1 MNLSLALPGDDAPAV
16 AFDGARLTL
25 RYDALD
31 AYSRRCSADD
41 AAVRALASHV
51 VVDASVEQR
60 PIYHGGPLET
70 GPMVA
75 TDARPPSVKPSLTGH
90 PKTRR

>member
-1 MNLSLALPGDDAPAV
+1 MNAPLSLPGDDAPAV

-25 RYDALD
+25 
-31 AYSRRCSADD
+31 AYADLATYERRCSADD
-41 AAVRALASHV
+41 TAVRALASHV
-51 VVDASVEQR
+51 VTEASVAQR
-60 PIYHGGPLET
+60 PIYHGGPLAT

-75 TDARPPSVKPSLTGH
+75 TYALAPKPPPNEQ

>member
-1 MNLSLALPGDDAPAV
+1 MNAPLTLPGDDAPAV

-25 RYDALD
+25 RYDALA

-41 AAVRALASHV
+41 AVVRALASHV
-51 VVDASVEQR
+51 VVDACVEQ
-60 PIYHGGPLET
+60 PCVIGAAADS

-75 TDARPPSVKPSLTGH
+75 TYVLAAAPKSLPTESPKP
-90 PKTRR
+90 RR

>member
-1 MNLSLALPGDDAPAV
+1 MNLHLSLPGDDAPAV

-25 RYDALD
+25 
-31 AYSRRCSADD
+31 AYADLAAYERRCSADD

-51 VVDASVEQR
+51 VTDARVAQQ
-60 PIYHGGPLET
+60 PIYHGGPLAT

-75 TDARPPSVKPSLTGH
+75 AYALSPKPSPNEQ

>member
-1 MNLSLALPGDDAPAV
+1 MNAPLTLPGDDAPAV

-25 RYDALD
+25 
-31 AYSRRCSADD
+31 AYADLAAYERRCSADD

-51 VVDASVEQR
+51 VTDASVAQR
-60 PIYHGGPLET
+60 PIYHGGPLAT

-75 TDARPPSVKPSLTGH
+75 TYVLAPKPSPNEQ

>member
-1 MNLSLALPGDDAPAV
+1 MNAPLTLPGDDAPAV

-25 RYDALD
+25 
-31 AYSRRCSADD
+31 AYADLAAYERRCSADD

-51 VVDASVEQR
+51 VTDASVAQQ
-60 PIYHGGPLET
+60 PIYHGGPLAT

-75 TDARPPSVKPSLTGH
+75 TYALAPKPSPNEQ

>member
-1 MNLSLALPGDDAPAV
+1 MNAPLTLPGDDAPAV

-25 RYDALD
+25 
-31 AYSRRCSADD
+31 AYADLAAYGRRCSADD

-51 VVDASVEQR
+51 VTDASVAQR
-60 PIYHGGPLET
+60 PIYHGGPLAT

-75 TDARPPSVKPSLTGH
+75 TYVLAPSAKPSPNEQ

>member
-1 MNLSLALPGDDAPAV
+1 MNLPLSLPGDDAPAV
-16 AFDGARLTL
+16 ALDGARLTL
-25 RYDALD
+25 TYADLA

-51 VVDASVEQR
+51 VTDASVEQR
-60 PIYHGGPLET
+60 PIHHGGPLAT

-75 TDARPPSVKPSLTGH
+75 TYALAPKPSPNEQ

>member
-1 MNLSLALPGDDAPAV
+1 MNLPLALPGDDAPAV

-60 PIYHGGPLET
+60 PIYHGGPLAT

-75 TDARPPSVKPSLTGH
+75 TYALTPKPSPTEQ

>member
-1 MNLSLALPGDDAPAV
+1 MNSPLTLPGDDAPAV

-25 RYDALD
+25 AYADLAV
-31 AYSRRCSADD
+31 YSRRCSADD

-51 VVDASVEQR
+51 VTDARVAQQ
-60 PIYHGGPLET
+60 PIYHGGPLAT

-75 TDARPPSVKPSLTGH
+75 TYALAPKPSPNEQ

>member
-1 MNLSLALPGDDAPAV
+1 MNLTLALPGDDAPAV

-25 RYDALD
+25 TYADLA
-31 AYSRRCSADD
+31 AYGRRCSADD

-51 VVDASVEQR
+51 VTDASVAQR
-60 PIYHGGPLET
+60 PIYHGGPLAT

-75 TDARPPSVKPSLTGH
+75 SYALSASAKPSPNEQ

>member
-1 MNLSLALPGDDAPAV
+1 MNLPLPLALPGDDAPAV
-16 AFDGARLTL
+16 VFDGARLTL

-31 AYSRRCSADD
+31 AYARRCSADD
-41 AAVRALASHV
+41 AAVRAMASHV
-51 VVDASVEQR
+51 VVDASVEQICVIGA
-60 PIYHGGPLET
+60 PAGS

-75 TDARPPSVKPSLTGH
+75 TYALAPKPSPTEQ

>member
-1 MNLSLALPGDDAPAV
+1 MNAPLTLPGDDAPVV

-25 RYDALD
+25 TYADLA
-31 AYSRRCSADD
+31 AYGRRCSADD

-51 VVDASVEQR
+51 VTDASVAQR
-60 PIYHGGPLET
+60 PIYHGGPLAT

-75 TDARPPSVKPSLTGH
+75 TYALAPKPSPHEQPT
-90 PKTRR
+90 TRR

>member
-1 MNLSLALPGDDAPAV
+1 MTLTLDGADAPTITH
-16 AFDGARLTL
+16 DGARLTL
-25 RYDALD
+25 
-31 AYSRRCSADD
+31 AYADLAAYERRCSADD

-51 VVDASVEQR
+51 VTDASLAQR
-60 PIYHGGPLET
+60 PIYHGGPLAT

-75 TDARPPSVKPSLTGH
+75 TYVLAPSAKPSPNEQ

>member
-1 MNLSLALPGDDAPAV
+1 MNAPLTLPGDDAPAV

-25 RYDALD
+25 
-31 AYSRRCSADD
+31 AYADLAAYGRRCSADD

-51 VVDASVEQR
+51 VTDARVAQQ
-60 PIYHGGPLET
+60 PIYHGGPLAT

-75 TDARPPSVKPSLTGH
+75 TYALSPSAKPSPNEQ

>member
-1 MNLSLALPGDDAPAV
+1 MNAPLTLPGDDAPAV

-25 RYDALD
+25 
-31 AYSRRCSADD
+31 AYADLATYERRCSADD

-51 VVDASVEQR
+51 VTDASVAQR
-60 PIYHGGPLET
+60 PIYHGGPLAT

-75 TDARPPSVKPSLTGH
+75 TYVLAPKPSPNEQ